1 MRLKWRQLCF
11 GPGVTR
17 LDHLVRVTGLVK
29 TQLLLLANADVYMAF
44 YAMLGSKA
52 GGVRAP
58 ACQPRTFSQDPG
70 RALEVSALL
79 KGLSN
84 QYVIHL
90 LESAVTLVLQ
100 RLLSQLLQRT
110 EQNGEPHC
118 AQRGKQGYGPQ
129 AIDPATEASD
139 SITVFCF
146 VWNSAMQWCCSSR
159 TKCVPV
165 ALIALPCG
173 LSFTSHCH
181 CRLQNALYNEPY
193 MRCNPPAGVEKRC
206 PEDCLVNKLSVPY
219 QLSSDQAGTGG
230 YLGPDV
236 TVASTRRQN
245 ALDASTA
252 PLYYYHD
259 RVQHRYTRPPLRP
272 SRPDLRPHR
281 DSNQR
286 PPTHGP
292 PCRTHGQEFWTLTG
306 LELATCG
313 SVPKTHATSRP
324 LHYCVANLAP
334 KPRCNGRKNEAS
346 KRA

>member
-17 LDHLVRVTGLVK
+17 LDHLVRVIGLVK

-206 PEDCLVNKLSVPY
+206 PEDCLVNNLSVPY

-230 YLGPDV
+230 YLGPDQCMV
-236 TVASTRRQN
+236 SQNKAHKFCFQRDGNIVMYNEANKPTWSSNTADASGGMAS
-245 ALDASTA
+245 ALDIQS
-252 PLYYYHD
+252 
-259 RVQHRYTRPPLRP
+259 
-272 SRPDLRPHR
+272 
-281 DSNQR
+281 
-286 PPTHGP
+286 
-292 PCRTHGQEFWTLTG
+292 
-306 LELATCG
+306 
-313 SVPKTHATSRP
+313 
-324 LHYCVANLAP
+324 
-334 KPRCNGRKNEAS
+334 NGRLFAWNGTQDSDWYWESSNPSDDREGPFDGILRNDGNFVIIRRSDKKVLWSTSPGE
-346 KRA
+346 

>member
-1 MRLKWRQLCF
+1 MAVHLA
-11 GPGVTR
+11 
-17 LDHLVRVTGLVK
+17 LDHKRIASTERARAS
-29 TQLLLLANADVYMAF
+29 QLPGDLCDH
-44 YAMLGSKA
+44 
-52 GGVRAP
+52 
-58 ACQPRTFSQDPG
+58 CTTFSHDQLPRVPIPPSNLYFSTLTPTNSTL
-70 RALEVSALL
+70 RATS
-79 KGLSN
+79 
-84 QYVIHL
+84 HL
-90 LESAVTLVLQ
+90 HIPSDC
-100 RLLSQLLQRT
+100 LLQFNCVTVART
-110 EQNGEPHC
+110 
-118 AQRGKQGYGPQ
+118 R
-129 AIDPATEASD
+129 
-139 SITVFCF
+139 
-146 VWNSAMQWCCSSR
+146 R
-159 TKCVPV
+159 
-165 ALIALPCG
+165 
-173 LSFTSHCH
+173 
-181 CRLQNALYNEPY
+181 QNALDASTAPLYYYHDRVQHRYTVGRFDLAALCGCRTLNFCLFGY
-193 MRCNPPAGVEKRC
+193 TRPPLRPSRPDLRPHRDSNQRPPTHGPPCRTHGQEFWTLTGLELATCG
-206 PEDCLVNKLSVPY
+206 SVPKTHATSRPLHY
-219 QLSSDQAGTGG
+219 CVANLAPNQ
-230 YLGPDV
+230 DV
-236 TVASTRRQN
+236 TVARTRRQN